1 MPEDIKYCTVEDAK
15 KYILKIIDGAPL
27 ALIIILKNKLKLAD

>member
-15 KYILKIIDGAPL
+15 KYILKT
-27 ALIIILKNKLKLAD
+27 LKNYDIQKIKTCMVT